1 MIIEKRNGSRVLFD
15 ANRIIT
21 AICQAAVDVDKSIS
35 NETIQLAED
44 IAQSIYETLKDNR
57 KKLYGVEDIQDMV
70 IDHLNK
76 SKRPDIGGAYS
87 AYRQIRARER
97 ERMTERDRII
107 RDKLAARNVVNANA
121 NMDENSFSGR
131 MSEARDVITKDIALH
146 ETMSTMAMRNHE
158 ENMIYT
164 HDLNSYVI
172 GSHNCFGR
180 DTRLITDTG
189 IKSFAQMHDGDTI
202 RVIDKDGNWRDA
214 VVRCYGRQPMYYITL
229 TRIGVGKTKVVSATR
244 NHRWILADGSVTE
257 NLRVGDVIQPL
268 NEMIRTAPKT
278 YRDAEMFCLGF
289 IIGDGFDHQGFIK
302 ARLCGKKSQ
311 FVRYFLQ
318 ANYLITPVSGDVFA
332 SKKAFINKQDFLDH
346 KMWRL
351 LSLRDKQM
359 LFEGYYAAD
368 GGKTTNV
375 SQIWTSDIR
384 VKEMIEEISAL
395 DGYHIYKC
403 QEIIH
408 DTNYKTKAK
417 LFNIVFTTRY
427 SKNTTWKVTDIK
439 AKKHADYEAWCVEEP
454 VTHSFTLEDGIV
466 TGNCLSIPFDECLKN
481 GVQVGE
487 TFLRPARSVNT
498 AMQLVAVIS
507 QVQSQCQ
514 FGGTS
519 STHTD
524 WTMVPYVRM
533 SFRKHFK
540 DGMKWIEHADT
551 PQDIIDR
558 APEDMS
564 IEDEHYKQFKNAY
577 EYAVEMTRKE
587 TYQAAEG
594 LYHNL
599 NSLKSRGG
607 GQLKQGWL
615 A

>member
-1 MIIEKRNGSRVLFD
+1 MMIEKRDGSRVLFD

-21 AICQAAVDVDKSIS
+21 AICQAAVDVDKSVS
-35 NETIQLAED
+35 NETIQLAQS
-44 IAQSIYETLKDNR
+44 IAQDVYETLNDNR
-57 KKLYGVEDIQDMV
+57 KKLYNVEDIQDMV

-76 SKRPDIGGAYS
+76 STRPDIGGAYS
-87 AYRQIRARER
+87 AYRQIRARQR
-97 ERMTERDRII
+97 ERMEERERII

-146 ETMSTMAMRNHE
+146 ETMSAMAMRNHE

-172 GSHNCFGR
+172 GSHNC
-180 DTRLITDTG
+180 
-189 IKSFAQMHDGDTI
+189 
-202 RVIDKDGNWRDA
+202 
-214 VVRCYGRQPMYYITL
+214 
-229 TRIGVGKTKVVSATR
+229 
-244 NHRWILADGSVTE
+244 
-257 NLRVGDVIQPL
+257 
-268 NEMIRTAPKT
+268 
-278 YRDAEMFCLGF
+278 
-289 IIGDGFDHQGFIK
+289 
-302 ARLCGKKSQ
+302 
-311 FVRYFLQ
+311 
-318 ANYLITPVSGDVFA
+318 
-332 SKKAFINKQDFLDH
+332 
-346 KMWRL
+346 
-351 LSLRDKQM
+351 
-359 LFEGYYAAD
+359 
-368 GGKTTNV
+368 
-375 SQIWTSDIR
+375 
-384 VKEMIEEISAL
+384 
-395 DGYHIYKC
+395 
-403 QEIIH
+403 
-408 DTNYKTKAK
+408 
-417 LFNIVFTTRY
+417 
-427 SKNTTWKVTDIK
+427 
-439 AKKHADYEAWCVEEP
+439 
-454 VTHSFTLEDGIV
+454 
-466 TGNCLSIPFDECLKN
+466 LSIPFDDCLKN

-540 DGMKWIEHADT
+540 DGMKWIEHEDI

-607 GQLKQGWL
+607 GQLKRGWL